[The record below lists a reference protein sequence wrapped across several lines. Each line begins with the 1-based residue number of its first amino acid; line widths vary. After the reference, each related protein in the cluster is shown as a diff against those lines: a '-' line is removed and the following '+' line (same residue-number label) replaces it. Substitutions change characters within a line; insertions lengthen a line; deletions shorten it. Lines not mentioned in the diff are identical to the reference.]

1 MANIDTRWE
10 QALLNKVTSNGE
22 RIAVMERDIKEIKDN
37 SLKMQEDIS
46 ELKSDVSTLKSDVST
61 LKSDVSTLKSDV
73 SILKSDVSN
82 LDTRLS
88 DIEKLI
94 HDAKKLMK
102 WILGGMGAVFL
113 SLVAN
118 FIYAYLH

>member
-1 MANIDTRWE
+1 MALPKKTYLNCNKMANIDTRWE

-22 RIAVMERDIKEIKDN
+22 RIAVIERDIKDIKDN
-37 SLKMQEDIS
+37 SLAIKEDM
-46 ELKSDVSTLKSDVST
+46 
-61 LKSDVSTLKSDV
+61 
-73 SILKSDVSN
+73 SN
-82 LDTRLS
+82 LDGRLS
-88 DIEKLI
+88 DVEKLI
-94 HDAKKLMK
+94 HDVKKILK

>member
-10 QALLNKVTSNGE
+10 QALLNKITNNGE

-37 SLKMQEDIS
+37 SVKMQKDIS

-61 LKSDVSTLKSDV
+61 LDS
-73 SILKSDVSN
+73 
-82 LDTRLS
+82 RLS

-102 WILGGMGAVFL
+102 WLLGGMGAVFL

-118 FIYAYLH
+118 FIYSYLH

>member
-1 MANIDTRWE
+1 MANTDTRWE
-10 QALLNKVTSNGE
+10 EALLNKVTSNGE
-22 RIAVMERDIKEIKDN
+22 RIAVMERDIKDIKDN

-46 ELKSDVSTLKSDVST
+46 ELKSDVSILKSDVST
-61 LKSDVSTLKSDV
+61 
-73 SILKSDVSN
+73 LKSDVSN

-102 WILGGMGAVFL
+102 WILGVMGAVFL

>member
-1 MANIDTRWE
+1 MSNIDTRWE
-10 QALLNKVTSNGE
+10 QALLNKVTSKGE
-22 RIAVMERDIKEIKDN
+22 RIAVIERDVKEIKDN
-37 SLKMQEDIS
+37 SVKTNESISALQEN
-46 ELKSDVSTLKSDVST
+46 
-61 LKSDVSTLKSDV
+61 
-73 SILKSDVSN
+73 VSN
-82 LDTRLS
+82 LDSRLS

-102 WILGGMGAVFL
+102 WILGVMGAVFL

>member
-1 MANIDTRWE
+1 MSNIDTRWE

-22 RIAVMERDIKEIKDN
+22 RIAVMERDVKDIKDN
-37 SLKMQEDIS
+37 SLAMREDM
-46 ELKSDVSTLKSDVST
+46 
-61 LKSDVSTLKSDV
+61 
-73 SILKSDVSN
+73 SN
-82 LDTRLS
+82 LDKRLS

-94 HDAKKLMK
+94 HEAKKLMK